1 MPMDTNEEI
10 TLIRERLARIEA
22 TLVNLQR
29 SIEAAPPKSNVVIP
43 VAVVVVLVQAAA
55 QLVQHFT

>member
-1 MPMDTNEEI
+1 MDTNEEI

-22 TLVNLQR
+22 QLVNVQR
-29 SIEAAPPKSNVVIP
+29 AIEASPPKSSVVIP
-43 VAVVVVLVQAAA
+43 VAVVVVIVQAAS

>member
-1 MPMDTNEEI
+1 MDTNEEI

-22 TLVNLQR
+22 CLSNLQR
-29 SIEAAPPKSNVVIP
+29 AVEAQPPKASVVIP
-43 VAVVVVLVQAAA
+43 VAVVVVIVQAAA